1 MVAPAFRA
9 KLHIF
14 LGVLAAIAVSR
25 AAAQTPP
32 SRQQPSAG
40 RGSIVGQARGLIVG
54 QVIDAVTG
62 KPLRDAIVSITT
74 DSEGARAE
82 SPAAVPILTS
92 ADGYFVFRD
101 LARGAF
107 VIRAA
112 KQGYTDGL
120 AGRRRPGG
128 PAQPVTLAEGQRVGN
143 IAVRMWRPAAL
154 TGTVVDE
161 ADEPLVNVRVRAFRR
176 TIGAGRPRF
185 VGAATATTDDRGEY
199 RLGGLLP
206 GEYIVLMPA
215 KQVVMSQA
223 SARDTQAGGARP
235 SREFGVERSA
245 SDKAILTAGSV
256 ISLDGSPLAP
266 LGDTDRIL
274 IYPPTFHPSAL
285 TIGLT
290 VPLTVAAGEER
301 GGVDLQLHS
310 APTLRVSGFL
320 VGP

>member
-1 MVAPAFRA
+1 
-9 KLHIF
+9 
-14 LGVLAAIAVSR
+14 
-25 AAAQTPP
+25 
-32 SRQQPSAG
+32 
-40 RGSIVGQARGLIVG
+40 
-54 QVIDAVTG
+54 
-62 KPLRDAIVSITT
+62 
-74 DSEGARAE
+74 
-82 SPAAVPILTS
+82 
-92 ADGYFVFRD
+92 VFRD

-223 SARDTQAGGARP
+223 SARDTQAGDARP
-235 SREFGVERSA
+235 SREFGVEPSA

-285 TIGLT
+285 TVGLT
-290 VPLTVAAGEER
+290 VPLMVAAGEER

-320 VGP
+320 VGPDGAVAGVPVQLWPEAFEDFALEQDATTAITNAAGAFSFPAVPYGRYSLRASTGQTPAAVRARTLHPYGGRTSQSRSEELTWTGSSLP